1 MFALILTC
9 NPIDLLVYVLL
20 HSQLMC
26 FVLFCVSRNAIANT
40 HLTSECD
47 GILSLNNRVLGLR

>member
-26 FVLFCVSRNAIANT
+26 FILFVYLETLSRA
-40 HLTSECD
+40 H
-47 GILSLNNRVLGLR
+47 ILPVNVMGF